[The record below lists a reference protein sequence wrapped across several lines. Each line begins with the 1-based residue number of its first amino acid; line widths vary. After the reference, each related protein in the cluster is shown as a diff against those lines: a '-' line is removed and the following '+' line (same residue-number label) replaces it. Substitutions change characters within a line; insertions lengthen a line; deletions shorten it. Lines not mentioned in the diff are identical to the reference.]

1 MLEVRLLGS
10 FDVRRDGTPITIT
23 SRPAQ
28 TLFAYLILNAGT
40 VHRRE
45 KLAGMLWPDSLEE
58 TARDNLRHA
67 LWRMRKA
74 LESASSVRFW
84 NADDLTIGFERSSD
98 YWLDTA
104 ALEKLSDSASADELM
119 TVLSEYQGELLPGFY
134 DEWVVLER
142 EHLSSIFEHHMARL
156 MSLLQE
162 EKRWLDILDW
172 GERWIKLGQK
182 PEPAYRALMS
192 AHAAKGDMSKVAAT
206 YERCVRSLKEFGFEP
221 SEQTRGLYERLR
233 AGKETFETGPTVPV
247 PLGEKRKESP
257 KTNLP
262 VPLTSF
268 IGRER
273 EIEEVKLLLSS
284 TRLLTLTG
292 SGGIGKTRL
301 AIRAASDLIKWYKDG
316 VWWVE
321 LAPLIDEALVPQ
333 AVAQALGVRES
344 PGQPLIESVKNFLR
358 EKQLL
363 LVLDNCEHLIAA
375 CAQLADDLLTQCVD
389 LRILTTSREVLG
401 ITGEIALHV
410 PALSFPILANLSQ
423 IQNLKEFESIQL
435 FVERAAAARPDLALT
450 QQNAFTV
457 TQICHRL
464 DGIPL
469 ALELAAARVKVLSLE
484 EIATRLDDR
493 FTLLTHGSRTALPRH
508 QTLSAL
514 IDWSYDLLS
523 EPERVLWRRLSVFIG
538 GWTLNAAESVCG
550 GDGLNP
556 GQVLELLSRL
566 VDKSLV
572 IFDGQNRAAQYRML
586 DTIRQYGQEKL
597 QAAGESDQLRTR
609 HLEFFLQ
616 LAEQAEPKLLTAEQ
630 KTVFIELDS
639 EYGNLRSALEWA
651 METDAVKALR
661 LAAAL
666 GQFWEVRGYIG
677 EGRIAIEQALQQAP
691 DAPKQLR
698 AIGLR
703 WQAQLAGRQGD
714 YVRVKEPIE
723 ESLNLWRELGNK
735 RGIANALGILG
746 DTCLLQADYAAAQT
760 AYEEGLA
767 LFQEIGDKRGI
778 ASMMTDLGNVAN
790 YRADYAT
797 ARQHQE
803 ASVAIFRE
811 LGDKLGLVI
820 ALNNLGVVAEQ
831 QGDNFAARRFYEESI
846 ATAHELGEKNMVA
859 YALNSLAHV
868 VYLLGDPIDAQRYY
882 RESLVVFQEIG
893 EKRGIAYCLEGFAK
907 VAARYGN
914 AAQAAHLLGAAE
926 ALRQAIGA
934 PLGGAERR
942 ELDQDVIVTR
952 ERLDERDFD
961 AAWEEGRTMTFEQA
975 IEFALK
981 ESKP

>member
-1 MLEVRLLGS
+1 MLEVRLLGTFEIKYKKKVIS
-10 FDVRRDGTPITIT
+10 IT

-28 TLFAYLILNAGT
+28 SLLACLILSAGT
-40 VHRRE
+40 AHRRE
-45 KLAGMLWPDSLEE
+45 KLAGLLWPDSLEE

-67 LWRMRKA
+67 LWRIRKA
-74 LESASSVRFW
+74 LPSNPKVEYLLANDLSIAFNASAEYR
-84 NADDLTIGFERSSD
+84 
-98 YWLDTA
+98 LDTA
-104 ALEKLSDSASADELM
+104 ELEKLNESTSADELM
-119 TVLSEYQGELLPGFY
+119 AVLTEYQGELLPGFY
-134 DEWVVLER
+134 DEWVALER
-142 EHLSSIFEHHMARL
+142 EHLQSLFEHHMARL
-156 MSLLQE
+156 MSLLQN
-162 EKRWLDILDW
+162 EKRWLDILNW
-172 GERWIKLGQK
+172 GERWISLGQK
-182 PEPAYRALMS
+182 PEPAYRALMT

-206 YERCVRSLKEFGFEP
+206 YERCVKSLKEFEVEP
-221 SEQTRGLYERLR
+221 SEQTHALYERLK
-233 AGKETFETGPTVPV
+233 AGKENLETGPTIPV
-247 PLGEKRKESP
+247 PLGEKRRESP

-273 EIEEVKLLLSS
+273 EIEEVKHLFSS

-301 AIRAASDLIKWYKDG
+301 AIQAAKDLIKSYKDG

-333 AVAQALGVRES
+333 AVAQVLGVREA
-344 PGQPLIESVKNFLR
+344 PGQPLTESVKNFLR

-375 CAQLADDLLTQCVD
+375 CAQLADELLTQCAD
-389 LRILTTSREVLG
+389 LRILMTSRETLG
-401 ITGEIALHV
+401 IMGETTLQV
-410 PALSFPILANLSQ
+410 PALSFPVLAHLSQ
-423 IQNLKEFESIQL
+423 VQNLKEFESIQL
-435 FVERAAAARPDLALT
+435 FVTRAAAARPDLALT
-450 QQNAFTV
+450 PQNAFTV

-484 EIATRLDDR
+484 EIAARLDDR
-493 FTLLTHGSRTALPRH
+493 FTLLTQGNRTALPRH

-514 IDWSYDLLS
+514 IDWSHDLLS

-538 GWTLNAAESVCG
+538 GWTLNAAESVCVG
-550 GDGLNP
+550 EGLNP
-556 GQVLELLSRL
+556 GHVLELLSHL
-566 VDKSLV
+566 VDKSLA
-572 IFDGQNRAAQYRML
+572 IFDQQNGAARYRML
-586 DTIRQYGQEKL
+586 ETIRQYGQEKL
-597 QAAGESDQLRTR
+597 QAAGERNQMRAR

-616 LAEQAEPKLLTAEQ
+616 LAEQAEPKLLTAKQ
-630 KTVFIELDS
+630 KKVFAELDA

-651 METDAVKALR
+651 METNAVKALR
-661 LAAAL
+661 LAVAL

-677 EGRIAIEQALQQAP
+677 EGRLAIEQALGQAP
-691 DAPKQLR
+691 NAPKQVR
-698 AIGLR
+698 ANGLR

-714 YVRVKEPIE
+714 YARVKEPIE
-723 ESLNLWRELGNK
+723 KSLNLWREIGNK

-746 DTCLLQADYAAAQT
+746 DTCLLQANYTAAKT
-760 AYEEGLA
+760 AYEESLA
-767 LFQEIGDKRGI
+767 LFQEISDKRGI

-790 YRADYAT
+790 YTGDYAT

-803 ASVAIFRE
+803 GSVAIFRE

-820 ALNNLGVVAEQ
+820 ALNNLGIVAEQ

-868 VYLLGDPIDAQRYY
+868 VYLQGNPIDARRYY
-882 RESLVVFQEIG
+882 RESLVVGQEIG
-893 EKRGIAYCLEGFAK
+893 EKRVIAYCIEGIAK

-914 AAQAAHLLGAAE
+914 AAQAAQLLGAAE
-926 ALRQAIGA
+926 VLRQAIGA
-934 PLGGAERR
+934 PLSGAEHS

-952 ERLDERDFD
+952 ERLGEGNFED
-961 AAWEEGRTMTFEQA
+961 AWAEGRAMPLEQA
-975 IEFALK
+975 MELALK
-981 ESKP
+981 ETQM

>member
-1 MLEVRLLGS
+1 MVMLEVRLLGT
-10 FDVRRDGTPITIT
+10 FDIRYKKKPISIS

-28 TLFAYLILNAGT
+28 SLFAYLILKAGT
-40 VHRRE
+40 SHRRE

-67 LWRMRKA
+67 LWRVRKA
-74 LESASSVRFW
+74 LSSQTKGEYLLV
-84 NADDLTIGFERSSD
+84 DDLSIAFNASAE
-98 YWLDTA
+98 YWLDA
-104 ALEKLSDSASADELM
+104 AEVEKLTETTSADKLM
-119 TVLSEYQGELLPGFY
+119 TVLSAYQGELLPGFY

-142 EHLSSIFEHHMARL
+142 EHLYSIFEHHMARL
-156 MSLLQE
+156 MALLQE

-206 YERCVRSLKEFGFEP
+206 YERCVKSLKEFGVEP
-221 SEQTRGLYERLR
+221 SEQTRALYERLK
-233 AGKETFETGPTVPV
+233 AGKENLEAGPTAPV
-247 PLGEKRKESP
+247 PLGEKREESP

-273 EIEEVKLLLSS
+273 EIEEVKHLLSS

-301 AIRAASDLIKWYKDG
+301 AIQAANRLISKFKDG

-321 LAPLIDEALVPQ
+321 LAPLIDETLVPQ
-333 AVAQALGVRES
+333 AVARVLGVRQS
-344 PGQPLIESVKNFLR
+344 PGQPLTESVKSFLR
-358 EKQLL
+358 EKQVL

-375 CAQLADDLLTQCVD
+375 CAQLADDLLTHCVE
-389 LRILTTSREVLG
+389 LRILTTSRETLDTMGETTLRVPVLS
-401 ITGEIALHV
+401 V
-410 PALSFPILANLSQ
+410 PALAHLSQ

-435 FVERAAAARPDLALT
+435 FVERAAASRPGLVLT

-457 TQICHRL
+457 TQICRRL

-469 ALELAAARVKVLSLE
+469 ALELAARVTVLSLE
-484 EIATRLDDR
+484 EIAARLDDR
-493 FTLLTHGSRTALPRH
+493 FTLLTHGNRTALPRH
-508 QTLSAL
+508 QTLRAL
-514 IDWSYDLLS
+514 IDWSHDLLP

-538 GWTLNAAESVCG
+538 GWTLNAAGSVCG
-550 GDGLNP
+550 GDDMNP
-556 GQVLELLSRL
+556 GQIMELLSRL

-572 IFDGQNRAAQYRML
+572 IVEERDGTTRYRML
-586 DTIRQYGQEKL
+586 ETIRQYGQEKL
-597 QAAGESDQLRTR
+597 QAAGENRKIRTR
-609 HLEFFLQ
+609 HLAYCLE
-616 LAEQAEPKLLTAEQ
+616 LAEQAEPELLTAKQ
-630 KTVFIELDS
+630 KKVFAELDAD
-639 EYGNLRSALEWA
+639 YGNLRSALDWA
-651 METDAVKALR
+651 TETDAAEALR
-661 LAAAL
+661 LAVAL
-666 GQFWEVRGYIG
+666 GQFWEVRGYVG
-677 EGRIAIEQALQQAP
+677 EGRLAIEQALQQAP
-691 DAPKQLR
+691 DAPKRVR
-698 AIGLR
+698 ANGLR

-714 YVRVKEPIE
+714 YARVKEPIE
-723 ESLNLWRELGNK
+723 ESLNLWRELGDK

-746 DTCLLQADYAAAQT
+746 DTCLLQANYAAAQV
-760 AYEEGLA
+760 AYQEGLA
-767 LFQEIGDKRGI
+767 LFQELGDKRGI
-778 ASMMTDLGNVAN
+778 ASMMTNLGNVAN
-790 YRADYAT
+790 YTGEYAT

-811 LGDKLGLVI
+811 IGDKLGLVI

-868 VYLLGDPIDAQRYY
+868 VYLQGDPIGARRYY
-882 RESLVVFQEIG
+882 RESLVVCQEIG

-907 VAARYGN
+907 IAARYGN
-914 AAQAAHLLGAAE
+914 AAQAANWLGAAE

-934 PLGGAERR
+934 PLSGAEGS

-952 ERLDERDFD
+952 NKLGERIFGV
-961 AAWEEGRTMTFEQA
+961 AWAEGRAMTMEQA
-975 IEFALK
+975 IAFAL
-981 ESKP
+981 EET

>member
-10 FDVRRDGTPITIT
+10 FEVKHNKKLLNIS

-28 TLFAYLILNAGT
+28 SLFAYLILSAGT
-40 VHRRE
+40 THRRE
-45 KLAGMLWPDSLEE
+45 KLAGLLWPDSLEE

-67 LWRMRKA
+67 LWRLRKA
-74 LESASSVRFW
+74 LPASRKPTTEYLL
-84 NADDLTIGFERSSD
+84 ADDLSIAFNASVE

-104 ALEKLSDSASADELM
+104 ELEKLSESASAEEM
-119 TVLSEYQGELLPGFY
+119 IAVLSNYHGELLPGFY
-134 DEWVVLER
+134 DEWVTLER
-142 EHLSSIFEHHMARL
+142 EHLQSLLEHHMARL

-192 AHAAKGDMSKVAAT
+192 AHAAKGDMSRVAAT
-206 YERCVRSLKEFGFEP
+206 YQRCVKSLKEFGVEP
-221 SEQTRGLYERLR
+221 SEQTRALYERLK
-233 AGKETFETGPTVPV
+233 AGKGTLETGPSIRVE
-247 PLGEKRKESP
+247 EKPEESP

-262 VPLTSF
+262 TPLTSF

-273 EIEEVKLLLSS
+273 EIEEVKHLFSS

-301 AIRAASDLIKWYKDG
+301 AIQAAKDLIKSYKDG

-333 AVAQALGVRES
+333 AVAQVLGVREA
-344 PGQPLIESVKNFLR
+344 PGQPLTESVKNFLR

-375 CAQLADDLLTQCVD
+375 CAQLADDLLTHCVE
-389 LRILTTSREVLG
+389 LRILTTSRETLGTMGETTLRVPVLS
-401 ITGEIALHV
+401 V
-410 PALSFPILANLSQ
+410 PALAHLSQ

-435 FVERAAAARPDLALT
+435 FVERAAASRPGLVLT

-457 TQICHRL
+457 TQICRRL

-469 ALELAAARVKVLSLE
+469 ALELAARVTVLSLE
-484 EIATRLDDR
+484 EIAARLDDR
-493 FTLLTHGSRTALPRH
+493 FTLLTHGNRTALPRH
-508 QTLSAL
+508 QTLRAL
-514 IDWSYDLLS
+514 IDWSHDLLP

-538 GWTLNAAESVCG
+538 GWTLNAAGSVCG
-550 GDGLNP
+550 GDDMNP
-556 GQVLELLSRL
+556 GQIMELLSRL

-572 IFDGQNRAAQYRML
+572 IVEERDGTTRYRML
-586 DTIRQYGQEKL
+586 ETIRQYGQEKL
-597 QAAGESDQLRTR
+597 QAAGENRKIRTR
-609 HLEFFLQ
+609 HLAYCLE
-616 LAEQAEPKLLTAEQ
+616 LAEQAEPELLTAKQ
-630 KTVFIELDS
+630 KKVFAELDA
-639 EYGNLRSALEWA
+639 EYGNLRSALDWA
-651 METDAVKALR
+651 TETDAAEALR
-661 LAAAL
+661 LAVAL
-666 GQFWEVRGYIG
+666 GQFWEVRGYVG
-677 EGRIAIEQALQQAP
+677 EGRLAIEQALGQAP
-691 DAPKQLR
+691 DAPKRVR
-698 AIGLR
+698 ANGLR

-714 YVRVKEPIE
+714 YARVKEPIE
-723 ESLNLWRELGNK
+723 KSLNLWRELGNK

-746 DTCLLQADYAAAQT
+746 DTCLLQANYTAAKT
-760 AYEEGLA
+760 AYEESLA
-767 LFQEIGDKRGI
+767 LFQEISDKRGI

-790 YRADYAT
+790 YTGDYAT

-803 ASVAIFRE
+803 GSVAIFRE

-820 ALNNLGVVAEQ
+820 ALNNLGIVAEQ

-868 VYLLGDPIDAQRYY
+868 VYLQGNPIDARRYY
-882 RESLVVFQEIG
+882 RESLVVGQEIG
-893 EKRGIAYCLEGFAK
+893 EKRVIAYCIEGIAK

-914 AAQAAHLLGAAE
+914 AAQAAQLLGAAE
-926 ALRQAIGA
+926 VLRQAIGA
-934 PLGGAERR
+934 PLSGAEHS

-952 ERLDERDFD
+952 KRLGEGNFED
-961 AAWEEGRTMTFEQA
+961 AWAEGRAMPLEQA
-975 IEFALK
+975 LELALK
-981 ESKP
+981 ETQT